1 MQAAQQPQP
10 TGNLSPY
17 RRNNSN
23 NQFNS
28 NNSNM
33 SGRLTRV
40 NSNASSMRDFREI
53 RETKTTKLRK
63 KYTKQLIDRQNQFL
77 PNGQQGGRDYYEDE
91 EGYYYYE
98 NDDDDDDDEDDH
110 RSVSTHSVSTSSLSR
125 FPSIASQLSS
135 LSLRS
140 QLPYTTE
147 EQFERQ
153 LKKEEERREKR
164 YLVYRAAVLFIS

>member
-1 MQAAQQPQP
+1 
-10 TGNLSPY
+10 
-17 RRNNSN
+17 
-23 NQFNS
+23 
-28 NNSNM
+28 
-33 SGRLTRV
+33 V
-40 NSNASSMRDFREI
+40 NSNASSMRDYREI

-63 KYTKQLIDRQNQFL
+63 KYTKQLINQQNQFL
-77 PNGQQGGRDYYEDE
+77 PNGQPGGGGGGGRDYYEDE

-98 NDDDDDDDEDDH
+98 NEEEDDDDDEDEH

-147 EQFERQ
+147 EQFEHQ

-164 YLVYRAAVLFIS
+164 